1 VADYYIP
8 LPELLGARFL
18 EGFPFSN
25 FLREALD
32 GAGVRQ
38 WEEDWNATHTTVRG
52 KAVLGVPLN
61 WELGALHIAFGS
73 ASDDSSTDFDF
84 EFSSPRHSLLS
95 VATSLGQELTGIET
109 VTSDG
114 GGVSLF
120 LRGADAP
127 PTDFRLL
134 VRGVS
139 PKIRL
144 DRERFRKGELVLD
157 ADGKATGIKP
167 LPAGADDVVEVTFLP
182 LAVVFDTNHPIPQ
195 IELHEGQLFEL
206 PPMLVMNGEKPIFGI
221 LVKKFQLDLD
231 LERRLD
237 LGPDASSRETAAFGY
252 DETWQG
258 IYFEEIVVFGLE
270 AIHPALPK
278 AVDSTAAPRTATALR
293 LERWFLSPDGISGK
307 LEIDLTP
314 AEAWFKEL
322 TFVMELDRG
331 NMVRL
336 GGSFTIHADAWV
348 PHEDFSIGPDGDLR
362 IGFNA
367 RANPNGGLLTEF
379 LLETPGDK
387 DRGLVSVTHPLTH
400 YLLLPLSTVV
410 LLQREQGIALAFV
423 LLLVAAGA
431 MGRGFMLEELTLDGL
446 VIRRRED
453 EGPGVQPRFFDFVL
467 DLRLKLGLDL
477 VLPGV
482 PIVPRL
488 ATKPGHPLSC
498 RIRGFRISWC
508 TNYDELTDD
517 QRTEL
522 DELEVGL
529 DQAAG
534 ISFEVGDETVLEAAP
549 ITISRAGIGQ
559 WENGVWFEI
568 GIRWT
573 ERSENLNFSITP
585 AAIRIW
591 FDRSWDID
599 HVTFVGAGFSVH
611 VPGVLYARGLWDSGG
626 EATRVTGQAL
636 ILGELGPKSLIDKPE
651 QWWLRLQFAMRE
663 QTMPGDPEPV
673 RTRLF
678 AFDAECKSGI
688 PLGPIPASLYGIGG
702 LYAENA
708 RPGFGSQSP
717 GRWLMQAAPAYQIDV
732 DKWEAV
738 EGASGW
744 AASIVLGATGD
755 SGRPWNL
762 KAGFLMLEP
771 GPVLA
776 LYGTA
781 NFMKKRLETKATEPA
796 ALSFIASLDLASREF
811 LLGLRFEK
819 KWPDD
824 TGRILHLTIPAELLI
839 NDPGWHIY
847 IGRDKPKERMVTAK
861 LFGEYDI
868 AGYLMV
874 DTEDITDLA
883 STGITVPGTAF
894 ALGARFEMSGG
905 HKGSHLKLYFYL
917 NAAADLAIGSGDPT
931 FILVRAKVAGG
942 LVAKAWGIGFELE
955 LAAEFMWVRPEPEVL
970 RGLLKATLDLPWPI
984 PNISW
989 ELDLGSGTD
998 GDGAPLPM
1006 PLIGGLSMQNAS
1018 DHSLVEVIGE
1028 PTEVPLDAVFTLA
1041 FEYSTRSGPNVAGT
1055 FNVTGGSST
1064 TFHFVG
1070 GEEGHERGY
1079 AVTLES
1085 LSLLEDVSGAAIPAI
1100 GGPFAAIWRPEEVGA
1115 AAGLPARSALQ
1126 LFEYQ
1131 GIASTRFVGAA
1142 AEYIDGI
1149 SGGFQPC
1156 GPTTP
1161 PTPVCY
1167 RFDDQPLG
1175 AVVAPLRLGEPVV
1188 RLIVVPDAPFAEST
1202 RRYFG
1207 SRRGEMAVV
1216 ASPLP
1221 QFTSGQVLRL
1231 PSTDDAQAGPGAIAI
1246 ASAVELELLLTHSID
1261 LLFLRHPNATIT
1273 VRSWHGDRLV
1283 DTVTDGASSGHLGE
1297 RKLEIVRY
1305 TVKGPLDRITIETVH
1320 VAAKTRVDSYLV
1332 ELCAVYERDYQSW
1345 QDAVDLAS
1353 SWSTFWS
1360 DLLDQNAT
1368 GAAGPLLKPD
1378 TRYTIEAKV
1387 SWAHRREDGTLS
1399 GATQATQTWSFRT
1412 TSTPP
1417 AALRGPTGG
1426 IDSTDWQVRTT
1437 PPHEA
1442 IGVYV
1447 ERALRIE
1454 LQDPRTDKLFASFG
1468 KRLVLRLVDELG
1480 IDIFDQLA
1488 FLREHA
1494 RDLPEYQRAWRDFV
1508 LGLTCTAPGIGGL
1521 WTSGVAHFTSVLQPS
1536 RRYLGSLVL
1545 VPDTVTDLS
1554 TVTDWAELPVVYRFE
1569 FTTSAFR
1576 SLVEHVAACLFFDET
1591 CEREP
1596 DLAAAYAAL
1605 GGRAVTTDLTVLEHV
1620 MEDHLAL
1627 LPRVT
1632 SQWPEIVRVWRRT
1645 PTGDEVIGL
1654 LIDSSGPLCRPDTT
1668 LEIATSSSIS
1678 SSPTPVRIGSSDGA
1692 RTLVLFSSGSAFV
1705 PLPVGDLTLTFR
1717 ESYIWINGN
1726 PAEEVAS
1733 AVVPIPA
1740 ASVTSSEE
1748 TPP

>member
-1 VADYYIP
+1 MGDYYIP
-8 LPELLGARFL
+8 LSELLGAGAFD
-18 EGFPFSN
+18 
-25 FLREALD
+25 ALPW
-32 GAGVRQ
+32 GAELHQMWTAWGVRQ

-52 KAVLGVPLN
+52 TGVVGIPLRHDFDAFQIALGT
-61 WELGALHIAFGS
+61 
-73 ASDDSSTDFDF
+73 ASDEGSTEFEF
-84 EFSSPRHSLLS
+84 EFSSPRRSLVQ
-95 VATSLGQELTGIET
+95 VAAALGEEALGIPET
-109 VTSDG
+109 VEAG
-114 GGVSLF
+114 GGISLF
-120 LRGADAP
+120 FRGADAP
-127 PTDFRLL
+127 PTDFRLV
-134 VRGVS
+134 VRGLS
-139 PKIRL
+139 PRLKL
-144 DRERFRKGELVLD
+144 DRARFRKGELIVD
-157 ADGKATGIKP
+157 TDGKPVGIKP
-167 LPAGADDVVEVTFLP
+167 LPAGTEDTVEVTFLP
-182 LAVVFDTNHPIPQ
+182 LSVVFDTKDPRPQ
-195 IELHEGQLFEL
+195 IELADDQLLEL
-206 PPMLVMNGEKPIFGI
+206 PPMLVMNGEKPMFGI
-221 LVKKFQLDLD
+221 WVKKLKVDIE
-231 LERRLD
+231 LERSPPEAL
-237 LGPDASSRETAAFGY
+237 AAGY
-252 DETWQG
+252 DEAWRG
-258 IYFEEIVVFGLE
+258 IYFEEIVVFGLD
-270 AIHPALPK
+270 AIHPGLPK
-278 AVDSTAAPRTATALR
+278 AVGSTAASQPGLILR
-293 LERWFLSPDGISGK
+293 LERWFLGTDGISGK
-307 LEIDLTP
+307 LEIDLSSSDQ
-314 AEAWFKEL
+314 WFKEL
-322 TFVMELDRG
+322 TFGLELDRG
-331 NMVRL
+331 NIVRI
-336 GGSFTIHADAWV
+336 GGGFTIHAGTWV
-348 PHEDFSIGPDGDLR
+348 PSVEFSVGPGGDLR
-362 IGFNA
+362 VGFNA

-379 LLETPGDK
+379 LLETPGNEDK
-387 DRGLVSVTHPLTH
+387 GLLSLGPVAADVMLLSLNTLVLYH
-400 YLLLPLSTVV
+400 YDQGILLAFTTF
-410 LLQREQGIALAFV
+410 LLGVNVAVRWAKVEQLIIDGLIIRQRENQ
-423 LLLVAAGA
+423 
-431 MGRGFMLEELTLDGL
+431 
-446 VIRRRED
+446 
-453 EGPGVQPRFFDFVL
+453 GPGTQPRFIDFVL
-467 DLRLKLGLDL
+467 DVRFKIALDID
-477 VLPGV
+477 PHGF
-482 PIVPRL
+482 PIIPRIK
-488 ATKPGHPLSC
+488 TKEGHPLSV
-498 RIRGFRISWC
+498 RLRGVRISWC
-508 TNYDELTDD
+508 TNYDDITEERREEL
-517 QRTEL
+517 EL
-522 DELEVGL
+522 DRIAPTL
-529 DQAAG
+529 DTDAG
-534 ISFEVGDETVLEAAP
+534 ISFEVGDETVLESAP
-549 ITISRAGIGQ
+549 VTISRAGIGQ
-559 WENGVWFEI
+559 WDSGVWFEI
-568 GIRWT
+568 GVRMT
-573 ERSENLNFSITP
+573 NGAGNVSFSVMP
-585 AAIRIW
+585 AAMRFW
-591 FDRSWDID
+591 FDRDWTLVD
-599 HVTFVGAGFSVH
+599 VTFVGAAFSML
-611 VPGVLYARGLWDSGG
+611 VPGVFYARGLWDAGG
-626 EATRVTGQAL
+626 EATRISGQAL
-636 ILGELGPKSLIDKPE
+636 LLGEKGPKSKIDKPE
-651 QWWLRLQFAMRE
+651 EWWLRLQFSMRE
-663 QTMPGDPEPV
+663 QTMPADPEPV

-717 GRWLMQAAPAYQIDV
+717 GTWLMQAAPAYQIDI

-738 EGASGW
+738 QGASGW

-762 KAGFLMLEP
+762 KAGFMMLEP

-781 NFMKKRLETKATEPA
+781 NFMKERLETKSIQPA

-824 TGRILHLTIPAELLI
+824 TGRILHLVIPAELLI

-955 LAAEFMWVRPEPEVL
+955 LAAEFMWVRPEPDVL
-970 RGLLKATLDLPWPI
+970 RGLLEATLDLPWPI

-1085 LSLLEDVSGAAIPAI
+1085 LSLLEDVSGASIPAT
-1100 GGPFAAIWRPEEVGA
+1100 GGPFAAIWRPEEIGA
-1115 AAGLPARSALQ
+1115 SAGLPARSALQ

-1156 GPTTP
+1156 GPVKP
-1161 PTPVCY
+1161 PSPVCY
-1167 RFDDQPLG
+1167 RFDEQPLG
-1175 AVVAPLRLGEPVV
+1175 AVVAPLRLGEPEV
-1188 RLIVVPDAPFAEST
+1188 RLVVVPDAPFAESA

-1231 PSTDDAQAGPGAIAI
+1231 PSTDDAQQGLGPTADVAF
-1246 ASAVELELLLTHSID
+1246 ELQLTHSID

-1273 VRSWHGDRLV
+1273 VRSWHGTRLV

-1320 VAAKTRVDSYLV
+1320 VAAKVRVDSYLV

-1360 DLLDQNAT
+1360 DLLEQSAT
-1368 GAAGPLLKPD
+1368 GTAGPLLKPN
-1378 TRYTIEAKV
+1378 TRYTIEAKM

-1399 GATQATQTWSFRT
+1399 GATQATQTWAFRT
-1412 TSTPP
+1412 TNTPP

-1426 IDSTDWQVRTT
+1426 IDATDWQVRTT
-1437 PPHEA
+1437 PAHEA

-1454 LQDPRTDKLFASFG
+1454 LQDPRTDKLFALFG

-1480 IDIFDQLA
+1480 VDIFDQLA

-1508 LGLTCTAPGIGGL
+1508 LGLTCAAPGIGGL

-1536 RRYLGSLVL
+1536 RRYLGTLVL

-1554 TVTDWAELPVVYRFE
+1554 TVTDWPTLPVVYRFE

-1576 SLVEHVAACLFFDET
+1576 SLVEHVAACLVFDET

-1596 DLAAAYAAL
+1596 DLTAANAAL
-1605 GGRAVTTDLTVLEHV
+1605 GGRAVTTDLTVLENV
-1620 MEDHLAL
+1620 MHDHLAL

-1632 SQWPEIVRVWRRT
+1632 PQWPEVVRVWRRT
-1645 PTGDEVIGL
+1645 PTSEEVIGL

-1668 LEIATSSSIS
+1668 LEIATSSSTS
-1678 SSPTPVRIGSSDGA
+1678 TAPTPIRVGSADGA
-1692 RTLVLFSSGSAFV
+1692 RALVLFASGGAFV

-1733 AVVPIPA
+1733 VVVPIPA
-1740 ASVTSSEE
+1740 ASAASSEE